1 MRAGSPPSFSPSSSR
16 ASSDRGGI
24 RIGKLRAFRERSE
37 REEEQGS
44 NREEEETKKVS
55 GSSIFFCPTHLPLF
69 PSLPSTQIKLDVSPD
84 VAHELVVTAFEG
96 VS

>member
-44 NREEEETKKVS
+44 NREEEEKKKVS
-55 GSSIFFCPTHLPLF
+55 GSYFFLPHSPSPLPL
-69 PSLPSTQIKLDVSPD
+69 STLHTDQ
-84 VAHELVVTAFEG
+84 A
-96 VS
+96 